1 MNTDKLTTGGNPT
14 SVRQAAYRVISRTQ
28 DAPEVQVLGM
38 AVALYATCEALDI
51 DIRQLL
57 VGCERMKRDL
67 DGPFVGT
74 FDALREYA
82 RGEIG
87 R

>member
-1 MNTDKLTTGGNPT
+1 VNTDRLTVGGNPT
-14 SVRQAAYRVISRTQ
+14 ALRNAAYRTISRTQ
-28 DAPEVQVLGM
+28 DVPEVQVMGM
-38 AVALYATCEALDI
+38 AVALYATCEALGI

-57 VGCERMKRDL
+57 VSCERMKHDL

-74 FDALREYA
+74 FAALREYA

>member
-1 MNTDKLTTGGNPT
+1 M
-14 SVRQAAYRVISRTQ
+14 
-28 DAPEVQVLGM
+28 GM

-51 DIRQLL
+51 NIRQLL
-57 VGCERMKRDL
+57 EGCERMKRDL